1 MKPSAKFGIS
11 ALILL
16 AALAAY
22 GFGYNLVSQKS
33 AALALTE
40 AQIQLQTQAATRAAS
55 SRSLLNAISGDETA
69 IQQYFVANSQVV
81 SFIDDLQHRGAAQ
94 GTAVEITS
102 VNSSSAGRS
111 ALSIAL
117 TIKGSFAA
125 VMRTIGA
132 IEYAPY
138 DITVSALSLTQ
149 GDKSSWV
156 ATMTIVVGS
165 APDVASTTPT
175 TP

>member
-11 ALILL
+11 VLVFL
-16 AALAAY
+16 AAIAAY

-33 AALALTE
+33 ASLALVE
-40 AQIQLQTQAATRAAS
+40 AQIQLQTQAANRAAS
-55 SRSLLNAISGDETA
+55 FRSSLNIISGAEAA
-69 IQQYFVANSQVV
+69 IHQYFVANSQVV
-81 SFIDDLQHRGAAQ
+81 AFIDDLQHRGAAQ

-102 VNSSSAGRS
+102 VGPSSGRS
-111 ALSIAL
+111 ALSLVL
-117 TIKGSFAA
+117 TVKGSFAA

-149 GDKSSWV
+149 GDKGAWI
-156 ATMTIVVGS
+156 ATLTIAVGS
-165 APDVASTTPT
+165 APDTASTTSTLP
-175 TP
+175 